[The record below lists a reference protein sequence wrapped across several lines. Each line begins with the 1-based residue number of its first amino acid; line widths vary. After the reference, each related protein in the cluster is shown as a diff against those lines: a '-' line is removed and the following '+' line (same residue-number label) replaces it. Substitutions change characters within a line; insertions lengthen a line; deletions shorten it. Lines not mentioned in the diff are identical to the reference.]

1 MSLSITALLNYFNFQ
16 STYQSARKSK
26 FNVVGEDTMRAIEF
40 GLSLGVPLKSLK
52 NSEELFQRVR
62 TTFPEVSGLFIIDTN
77 GVPFFDNSINDSL
90 ESMTIQW
97 VRSEVVQG
105 NHTGLKYDLHN
116 SFNSTV
122 GYLVLW
128 YTPKGKYDP
137 VRAMGLSMI
146 LYQLGIVVTCSLIL
160 FVGVPIIF
168 AHLSRQL
175 KWMQYSLNV
184 DSAKEKFIDDDVI
197 AFRDVTTHA
206 LSEIEQLEKESEAED
221 E

>member
-40 GLSLGVPLKSLK
+40 GINLGVPLKGLK
-52 NSEELFQRVR
+52 NSKEIFERVR
-62 TTFPEVSGLFIIDTN
+62 ITFPEVSGLFVIDTN
-77 GVPFFDNSINDSL
+77 GVVFFENSISDSL
-90 ESMTIQW
+90 RVMAIEW
-97 VRSEVVQG
+97 VRSQG
-105 NHTGLKYDLHN
+105 EPVHYTGLKYDLYN
-116 SFNSTV
+116 SLNVTV
-122 GYLVLW
+122 GHLVLW
-128 YTPKGKYDP
+128 YTPKGDTDP
-137 VRAMGLSMI
+137 VQAMGLSMI
-146 LYQLGIVVTCSLIL
+146 LYQFGIIVVCSVVL

-175 KWMQYSLNV
+175 KWLQYSLNV
-184 DSAKEKFIDDDVI
+184 DSTEEQYVDDDVI

-206 LSEIEQLEKESEAED
+206 LSEIEQLEKESEEVD